1 MTANGNVVPEAPK
14 ELGVVPEEQSR
25 AGTRGRRDSFR
36 ALSAP
41 VAHHGDHQK
50 STDRSHHGSPPLP
63 VCLVL
68 YIAILAVFCGFL
80 VSGCHKAY
88 VYSGCLL
95 GINGCNSLNGYKY
108 EKMGYILIK
117 ALPEV
122 PEELIYITCAVI
134 GATIC
139 GIILAVLPEHLHRQ
153 VISGGTT
160 QSLVAVATGEYI
172 PLQVA
177 VLRLTLS
184 ILFLMSGG
192 SMGAEGPSIQV
203 CTSFAMLAGWYSGIR
218 ASVTQSLLASLGF
231 SCGFA
236 ASFNAPLAG
245 ITFAMEELQ
254 HVSTRLTPATIYM
267 IMLASAVST
276 SVARAT
282 AGNGQL
288 FNPSWTKEIT
298 DGIVGGN
305 IDKIFGQKMWML
317 ISVPIAIACAL
328 CGYVISRSSCILH
341 DLRMKYRPLTPTPL
355 VFAIQALISA
365 SLGAIVFNVTGLRGV
380 WGIGAES
387 LEKAMQMDIPMGHF
401 VLFAIGKAV
410 ALVLAMSM
418 RCPADILE
426 PVLVIGGFIGGALGC
441 LLPKE
446 SLLGGESPV
455 MPCVIFGMVAL
466 FASCFRFS
474 LTPIVIVLEIVGTES
489 YSLILPAVLCGFTAA
504 TCSDYL
510 FPALLEDIL
519 VQDGIDLEELAAKAE
534 EGFEAEEAAREQ
546 GFVEESEEEEV
557 PANHRHS
564 RSSGRHGTVKSVKS
578 AKSAKSRHS
587 VESKGSGSDEDA
599 QDPKEPRDVRG
610 ADRHWSRSGS
620 MASQSALHILRH
632 GLEDSLMR
640 QSRTPTLRVDIGPP
654 VVHSSSGVNFRR
666 GSTRGS
672 LASASEERERRGSG
686 ASKGALAP
694 GRRASHRKEVS
705 FQSDLGQLGF
715 EVPLEDLQGC
725 VDLHVA
731 VREVT
736 DDHTHKKTLLLQVAP
751 ASESP
756 HGRTQHDEP
765 SGRPKAHT
773 VHDPGSH
780 APPTGPIITVSASDA
795 LRQREASASD
805 ARTVGT
811 RSLISMEAPPV
822 PGSFTEDAEVQEEAA
837 LPGQGPN

>member
-1 MTANGNVVPEAPK
+1 
-14 ELGVVPEEQSR
+14 
-25 AGTRGRRDSFR
+25 
-36 ALSAP
+36 
-41 VAHHGDHQK
+41 
-50 STDRSHHGSPPLP
+50 
-63 VCLVL
+63 
-68 YIAILAVFCGFL
+68 
-80 VSGCHKAY
+80 
-88 VYSGCLL
+88 
-95 GINGCNSLNGYKY
+95 
-108 EKMGYILIK
+108 
-117 ALPEV
+117 
-122 PEELIYITCAVI
+122 
-134 GATIC
+134 
-139 GIILAVLPEHLHRQ
+139 
-153 VISGGTT
+153 
-160 QSLVAVATGEYI
+160 
-172 PLQVA
+172 
-177 VLRLTLS
+177 
-184 ILFLMSGG
+184 
-192 SMGAEGPSIQV
+192 
-203 CTSFAMLAGWYSGIR
+203 
-218 ASVTQSLLASLGF
+218 
-231 SCGFA
+231 
-236 ASFNAPLAG
+236 
-245 ITFAMEELQ
+245 
-254 HVSTRLTPATIYM
+254 
-267 IMLASAVST
+267 
-276 SVARAT
+276 
-282 AGNGQL
+282 
-288 FNPSWTKEIT
+288 
-298 DGIVGGN
+298 
-305 IDKIFGQKMWML
+305 
-317 ISVPIAIACAL
+317 
-328 CGYVISRSSCILH
+328 
-341 DLRMKYRPLTPTPL
+341 
-355 VFAIQALISA
+355 
-365 SLGAIVFNVTGLRGV
+365 
-380 WGIGAES
+380 
-387 LEKAMQMDIPMGHF
+387 
-401 VLFAIGKAV
+401 
-410 ALVLAMSM
+410 
-418 RCPADILE
+418 
-426 PVLVIGGFIGGALGC
+426 
-441 LLPKE
+441 
-446 SLLGGESPV
+446 
-455 MPCVIFGMVAL
+455 MVAL